1 MSYLYKAVLISLS
14 FFILGSCASEEPESS
29 GFAMA
34 DEPLEK
40 VDPNS
45 AALYPSKKKTKAKDF
60 TVTLTNGEQFQ
71 LSEYRG
77 RVVIMNI
84 WATWC
89 APCHAETPD
98 FVDFYNEYKDKGL
111 TILGVSVDEQ
121 GKSVVQPFI
130 EKYNVTYPMVIDK
143 DNTIMDKYGPT
154 MGIPTSYIID
164 KEGNLRYFA
173 LGALTQKELKPKVD
187 KLLSETTSES

>member
-1 MSYLYKAVLISLS
+1 MSYFYKAALFSLTAFVLLS
-14 FFILGSCASEEPESS
+14 CTSDKPEST

-34 DEPLEK
+34 DEPLEQ

-45 AALYPSKKKTKAKDF
+45 APLYPSKKQAKAKDF
-60 TVTLTNGEQFQ
+60 SVTLTNGDSFK
-71 LSEYRG
+71 LSEYKG

-164 KEGNLRYFA
+164 KSGNLRYFA
-173 LGALTQKELKPKVD
+173 LGALTQKELQPKVD
-187 KLLSETTSES
+187 KLLAEEVAES